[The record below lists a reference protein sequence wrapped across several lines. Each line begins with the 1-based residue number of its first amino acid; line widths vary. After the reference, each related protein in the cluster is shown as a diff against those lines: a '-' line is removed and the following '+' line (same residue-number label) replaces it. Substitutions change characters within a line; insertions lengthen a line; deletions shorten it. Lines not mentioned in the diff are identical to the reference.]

1 MSKKRFCELKIKS
14 AYLYLVDGVDDD
26 DDVPLVAG
34 GQSLQP
40 AGKLLQDLTGLHRQA
55 GNRPEVLQQLRAH
68 REAFFREQERRA
80 RGWGWGGGGARR
92 EASHFDREPLDD
104 EDRLRTGGEGPSYEV
119 KEEECAGGLLLLLL
133 DPKG

>member
-80 RGWGWGGGGARR
+80 RGGGALGRK
-92 EASHFDREPLDD
+92 
-104 EDRLRTGGEGPSYEV
+104 RLTLTVSLLMMRTGSELAERGPPT
-119 KEEECAGGLLLLLL
+119 K
-133 DPKG
+133 